1 MVIMHGCEGQG
12 SLIASYQLEVSCL
25 LDFTYYPFDRQ
36 VQLFLYLP
44 VPSKN
49 FIFQTCKLEFSL
61 PDNGLDDDTLDKLDL
76 VWKKDPKIIS
86 TPALHD
92 GLMNDWDRSVQFY
105 RSGEDCESCE
115 KDKLRLHF
123 ILTVSHPF

>member
-1 MVIMHGCEGQG
+1 MDNFIGKTDNWGLSGESSMVIMHGCEGQG

-36 VQLFLYLP
+36 VKLFLYLP

-76 VWKKDPKIIS
+76 VWKKECVFCNLDS
-86 TPALHD
+86 HFFYLF
-92 GLMNDWDRSVQFY
+92 VQSIF
-105 RSGEDCESCE
+105 
-115 KDKLRLHF
+115 
-123 ILTVSHPF
+123 